1 MKKFR
6 LVVWLVLSLVLLPA
20 AAGQAEL
27 SSQREEPLSTLDLST
42 VQRYSEQLDA
52 EIKVAV
58 PSLDFKGMVTRLV
71 KGDVSW
77 KPEEILKELFSL
89 LFKEVVANF
98 SLLGKLI
105 VLAVIC
111 AVLQNML
118 SAFDRGSTSRLAHA
132 VTYLVLVT
140 IAISSFALAVNAGR
154 EVVDNMVN
162 FMQAL
167 LPVLLTLLVTVGG
180 VTSAAI
186 MSPALLTVLALF
198 GTMIKD
204 FILPLLLFAAILGIM
219 SNLTDRINV
228 SNLAGLLNSVAM
240 GALGVFT
247 TVFLGIL
254 ALQGVAGAV
263 GDSLTI
269 RTAKFA
275 TDAFIPVV
283 GGMFSDALEAVVGTS
298 LLIKNAVGIAGMVL
312 IAAAMVTPL
321 LKIITLAFIYKLS
334 GALIQPIGDGQMVG
348 CLNDLSKS
356 LFLIFSAVA
365 TAGLLFF
372 FSIAIVVGVGNITV
386 MLR

>member
-1 MKKFR
+1 MKKYR
-6 LVVWLVLSLVLLPA
+6 LAVCLALCLFLLPA
-20 AAGQAEL
+20 AAGQAEI
-27 SSQREEPLSTLDLST
+27 SSRPQDPVSTLDLSS
-42 VQRYSEQLDA
+42 VQRYADQMEA

-58 PSLDFKGMVTRLV
+58 PGLDFREMVTRLV
-71 KGDVSW
+71 KGDPGW
-77 KPEEILKELFSL
+77 KPEEILRELFRL
-89 LFKEVVANF
+89 LFKEIVANF

-105 VLAVIC
+105 VLTVIC
-111 AVLQNML
+111 AVLQNL
-118 SAFDRGSTSRLAHA
+118 LAAFERGSTGRLAHA

-140 IAISSFALAVNAGR
+140 IAIGSFTLAVKAGR
-154 EVVDNMVN
+154 EVVESMVG

-167 LPVLLTLLVTVGG
+167 LPILLTMLVAVGG

-186 MSPALLTVLALF
+186 MSPALLTAMALF
-198 GTMIKD
+198 GSLIKD
-204 FILPLLLFAAILGIM
+204 FILPLLLFGAVLGIM

-247 TVFLGIL
+247 TLFLGIL
-254 ALQGVAGAV
+254 GLQGVAGAV

-275 TDAFIPVV
+275 ADAFIPVV

-298 LLIKNAVGIAGMVL
+298 LLIKNAVGIAGMAL

-321 LKIITLAFIYKLS
+321 LKIITLAFIYRLS

-356 LFLIFSAVA
+356 LLLVFAAVA